1 MTKPIL
7 DRAEVVLECP
17 DDLYIDDTS
26 KMTAED
32 AVLLQRSARAATEA
46 AHTFNSASKATP
58 AFLARRSG
66 KWHVTSMR

>member
-32 AVLLQRSARAATEA
+32 AVLL
-46 AHTFNSASKATP
+46 
-58 AFLARRSG
+58 L
-66 KWHVTSMR
+66 HVIE